1 MKIRQNGAA
10 VQLEDK
16 KMTTLIPVKIKW
28 HGGRKKVIPAATVP
42 DQQPEHDAS
51 MLVALSRAYH
61 WQRLI
66 DTGAVESQGRGKGVR
81 YFLSRE
87 LFAAI
92 GTPGAY
98 TRRKGLDHE
107 TNKALLMR
115 HLWDNAESGAPKSEL
130 TQVLPSLSGRSIS
143 RLMDELRREGYAEI
157 RGERRGARWFPLR
170 RYVPSD
176 PVSGT

>member
-28 HGGRKKVIPAATVP
+28 HGGRKKVIPAATLP

-66 DTGAVESQGRGKGVR
+66 DTGVVDSGSDIAR
-81 YFLSRE
+81 RE
-87 LFAAI
+87 CLHQ
-92 GTPGAY
+92 T
-98 TRRKGLDHE
+98 TV
-107 TNKALLMR
+107 NALLR
-115 HLWDNAESGAPKSEL
+115 L
-130 TQVLPSLSGRSIS
+130 TQLSPTLVRDILNGRLPKTLS
-143 RLMDELRREGYAEI
+143 I
-157 RGERRGARWFPLR
+157 RWL
-170 RYVPSD
+170 
-176 PVSGT
+176 

>member
-28 HGGRKKVIPAATVP
+28 HGGRKKVIPAATLP

-66 DTGAVESQGRGKGVR
+66 DTGVV
-81 YFLSRE
+81 
-87 LFAAI
+87 
-92 GTPGAY
+92 
-98 TRRKGLDHE
+98 D
-107 TNKALLMR
+107 
-115 HLWDNAESGAPKSEL
+115 SGSDIA
-130 TQVLPSLSGRSIS
+130 
-143 RLMDELRREGYAEI
+143 RREGLHQTTVNGLLRLTQLSPALVRDILNGHQPKTLSMRWLKTNELPWDWDDQQEFF
-157 RGERRGARWFPLR
+157 GEFDA
-170 RYVPSD
+170 
-176 PVSGT
+176 